1 MKPPRILVLGAGGI
15 GGYVGGR
22 LCEAGADVT
31 FLVRKA
37 RHALLQAE
45 GLQVKSPA
53 GDLALPVRTVLAA
66 ELKPDYDFIL
76 FTCKAYDLEA
86 AITSVAPAVAKG
98 AVLVPFLNGMAHLDR
113 LNAVFGR
120 DNVFGGTI
128 MIQATLTPQGIVRHF
143 NDKAIV
149 MFGEQ
154 QGGMSE
160 RAGRLAQAFAG
171 VKGCKVDAVPD
182 ALQRMWNKWVQL
194 SVLAGMTCLMRANI
208 GEIMR
213 AHGGSAAIENFL
225 STNAAVAAHYGYPVP
240 ADAYE
245 ATRRFVMDEK
255 SVATASMLR
264 DLEQGGRI
272 ESEQILGDLLRRSEK
287 AGIAHAVLS
296 LAYTH
301 VKAYEERMKAGRA

>member
-1 MKPPRILVLGAGGI
+1 MKPPAILVLGAGGI
-15 GGYVGGR
+15 GGYIGGR
-22 LCEAGADVT
+22 LCEAGTDVT

-53 GDLALPVRTVLAA
+53 GDIALSVKTVLAA

-76 FTCKAYDLEA
+76 FTCKAYDLED
-86 AITSVAPAVAKG
+86 AITSVAPAVSKG

-113 LNAVFGR
+113 LNTVFGR
-120 DNVFGGTI
+120 EHVFGGTI
-128 MIQATLTPQGIVRHF
+128 MIQATLTPQGIVQHF
-143 NDKAIV
+143 NDRAIV

-154 QGGMSE
+154 DGGMSD
-160 RAGRLAQAFAG
+160 RAGRLAQAFSG
-171 VKGCKVDAVPD
+171 VKGCTAKAVPD
-182 ALQRMWNKWVQL
+182 VLQRMWNKWVQL

-213 AHGGSAAIENFL
+213 AHGGSAAIETFL

-264 DLEQGGRI
+264 DLEHGGKI

-287 AGIAHAVLS
+287 AGISHHVLAV
-296 LAYTH
+296 AYTH
-301 VKAYEERMKAGRA
+301 VKAYEERMKAGRL

>member
-1 MKPPRILVLGAGGI
+1 MKPPKILVLGAGGI

-31 FLVRKA
+31 FLVRKV
-37 RHALLQAE
+37 RHALLQTK

-53 GDLALPVRTVLAA
+53 GDIALPVKTLLAA

-76 FTCKAYDLEA
+76 FTCKAYDLED
-86 AITSVAPAVAKG
+86 AITSVAPAMAKG

-113 LNAVFGR
+113 LNEVFGK

-128 MIQATLTPQGIVRHF
+128 MIQATLTSQGEIRHF
-143 NDKAIV
+143 NNKAIV

-171 VKGCKVDAVPD
+171 VKGCTVSAVPD

-213 AHGGSAAIENFL
+213 ADGGRAAIENFL
-225 STNAAVAAHYGYPVP
+225 STNAAVAAHYGYRVP

-245 ATRRFVMDEK
+245 ATRRFVLDEK

-264 DLEQGGRI
+264 DLEHGGKI

-287 AGIAHAVLS
+287 ADRKSV
-296 LAYTH
+296 
-301 VKAYEERMKAGRA
+301 V